1 MPFLG
6 VQPSR
11 GLGDVQVSTFSGN
24 ASTTA
29 FTLPVA
35 ATTNGAA
42 VHISGVRQVP
52 TTDFAISSTTLT
64 FTTAPPT
71 GSSNIM
77 VAYTKPATLS
87 VPADDSVTSAKIGD
101 DQIDSEHYVNGSID
115 TAHIA
120 DDQITLAKIASGT
133 DGELITW
140 DASGNPAAVG
150 AGTSGHYLKSQGAGS
165 VPVFAAVSAGFTIG
179 TEQATT
185 SGTTVT
191 FGSIPAGTK
200 MIIMNLHGVS
210 QTSGDNYWGV
220 RLGDAGGIETS
231 GYVSESVGD
240 SGSMATA
247 TNRLA
252 FGDNVVSS
260 GDASGQM
267 ILTLQDASNYTWCET
282 FTIRTTTSELYNGAG
297 VKSLSAELTQVQLY
311 LSAGTFD
318 AGAVNI
324 LYM

>member
-101 DQIDSEHYVNGSID
+101 DQIDSEHLV
-115 TAHIA
+115 
-120 DDQITLAKIASGT
+120 
-133 DGELITW
+133 
-140 DASGNPAAVG
+140 
-150 AGTSGHYLKSQGAGS
+150 AGS
-165 VPVFAAVSAGFTIG
+165 VDLEHMSSQSVDEDNLHISNAGSNGNFLSKQSGDAGGLTWAAVSAGFTIG

-247 TNRLA
+247 TDRLA

>member
-1 MPFLG
+1 MPFIG

-101 DQIDSEHYVNGSID
+101 DQIDSEHYAAGSID

-120 DDQITLAKIASGT
+120 ANQIDGTLTKDALIADFSDVTITASDLIWYGDAT
-133 DGELITW
+133 DSNNSKRDT
-140 DASGNPAAVG
+140 V
-150 AGTSGHYLKSQGAGS
+150 QGILDL
-165 VPVFAAVSAGFTIG
+165 VSAGFTLG

-185 SGTTVT
+185 SGTSVT
-191 FGSIPAGTK
+191 FGRIPTGTK
-200 MIIMNLHGVS
+200 FIAILFEGVS
-210 QTSGDNYWGV
+210 WTGAVVPTITIGDSGG
-220 RLGDAGGIETS
+220 LETS
-231 GYVSESVGD
+231 GYDATGVRTDQTTQTRSTAAFTWDTVDAVG
-240 SGSMATA
+240 
-247 TNRLA
+247 
-252 FGDNVVSS
+252 
-260 GDASGQM
+260 
-267 ILTLQDASNYTWCET
+267 TLQGTMFLNLKDASNFTW
-282 FTIRTTTSELYNGAG
+282 IASLSGYQGTTGYGFCGGGS
-297 VKSLSAELTQVQLY
+297 KSLSAELTQ
-311 LSAGTFD
+311 LSIGGGTFD
-318 AGAVNI
+318 AGSINI
-324 LYM
+324 MYM